1 MRYRVGRGAEWG
13 RGLLA
18 VSVVLLSLATPRTV
32 FGQSSADRAALAVRV
47 VDTVDL
53 GVTGAEVVLV
63 RGRDERHTARSDSAG
78 TAMFMD
84 VEPGL
89 WSLTVRR
96 LGLRPIST
104 ILRLAPGRNAFTV
117 RASPAALTLSGV
129 RVVGDV
135 PYSARLDDFER
146 RRLSGAASATVTRA
160 AIDRLDPPKLSRM
173 LRGMNG
179 LRIGDS
185 AGYTVAI
192 SSRGAK
198 PTRNTLGVGFALVQ
212 CVMRVVVDGTLMPAL
227 FNIDE
232 IVPRDVHGIEVYYG
246 PSRMPPEL
254 AGLRNDNWCGV
265 IAIWT
270 RDK

>member
-1 MRYRVGRGAEWG
+1 MRYRVGRFAA
-13 RGLLA
+13 RVHSLA
-18 VSVVLLSLATPRTV
+18 VGVLLLCLAAPRTV
-32 FGQSSADRAALAVRV
+32 CGQARVDRAALAVRV
-47 VDTVDL
+47 VDTLGL
-53 GVTGAEVVLV
+53 GVIGAEVALV

-78 TAMFMD
+78 ATVFAE
-84 VEPGL
+84 VEAGL

-104 ILRLAPGRNAFTV
+104 LIRLAPGRNAFTV
-117 RASPAALTLSGV
+117 QASPAALLLSGV

-160 AIDRLDPPKLSRM
+160 EIDRLDPPKLSRM

-192 SSRGAK
+192 STRGAK
-198 PTRNTLGVGFALVQ
+198 PTRNTVGVGFALVQ
-212 CVMRVVVDGTLMPAL
+212 CVMRVVVDGTVMPAL

-265 IAIWT
+265 VAIWT

>member
-1 MRYRVGRGAEWG
+1 MRHRADRSAAEVLDVALC
-13 RGLLA
+13 LL
-18 VSVVLLSLATPRTV
+18 LLVFAGPRTAS
-32 FGQSSADRAALAVRV
+32 GQSRVDRAALVVRV
-47 VDTVDL
+47 LDSVRV
-53 GVTGAEVVLV
+53 GVIGAEVALV
-63 RGRDERHTARSDSAG
+63 RGRDERHTARPDSAG
-78 TAMFMD
+78 TTTFAE
-84 VEPGL
+84 VEAGL

-104 ILRLAPGRNAFTV
+104 IIRLAPEGNVFTV
-117 RASPAALTLSGV
+117 VATPSALTLSGV

-135 PYSARLDDFER
+135 PYSARLDAFER

-160 AIDRLDPPKLSRM
+160 QIDRLDPQKLSRM
-173 LRGMNG
+173 LRGVNG

-185 AGYTVAI
+185 SGYTVAI
-192 SSRGAK
+192 STRGAK
-198 PTRNTLGVGFALVQ
+198 PTRNTTGFAMVP

-246 PSRMPPEL
+246 PSRIPPEL
-254 AGLRNDNWCGV
+254 AGLRTDNWCGV

-270 RDK
+270 RDR

>member
-1 MRYRVGRGAEWG
+1 MRYRAGRSAAGVLVFAL
-13 RGLLA
+13 GLLLL
-18 VSVVLLSLATPRTV
+18 VLAGPRTAR
-32 FGQSSADRAALAVRV
+32 GQSAADRAALTVRV
-47 VDTVDL
+47 ADTA
-53 GVTGAEVVLV
+53 GVGVVGAEVALG

-78 TAMFMD
+78 TATFAAI
-84 VEPGL
+84 EPGL

-104 ILRLAPGRNAFTV
+104 VIRLAPGGNAFTV
-117 RASPAALTLSGV
+117 VASSSALTLSGV

-160 AIDRLDPPKLSRM
+160 QIDRLDPQKLSRL

-185 AGYTVAI
+185 SGYTVAI
-192 SSRGAK
+192 STRGAK
-198 PTRNTLGVGFALVQ
+198 PTRNSGGAGFAMVQ

-227 FNIDE
+227 FNLDD
-232 IVPRDVHGIEVYYG
+232 IVPRDVHGIEVFYG
-246 PSRMPPEL
+246 PSRIPPEL
-254 AGLRNDNWCGV
+254 AGLRTDNWCGV

-270 RDK
+270 RDR

>member
-1 MRYRVGRGAEWG
+1 M
-13 RGLLA
+13 LA
-18 VSVVLLSLATPRTV
+18 
-32 FGQSSADRAALAVRV
+32 
-47 VDTVDL
+47 
-53 GVTGAEVVLV
+53 
-63 RGRDERHTARSDSAG
+63 RGRDERHTTRTDSAG
-78 TAMFMD
+78 TITIAD
-84 VEPGL
+84 VEAGL

-117 RASPAALTLSGV
+117 RAGQAALLLSGV

-135 PYSARLDDFER
+135 PFSARLDDFER
-146 RRLSGAASATVTRA
+146 RRLLGSASAVVTRA
-160 AIDRLDPPKLSRM
+160 EIDRLNPPKLSRM
-173 LRGMNG
+173 LRGMPG

-198 PTRNTLGVGFALVQ
+198 PTRNTAGAGIAMVQ
-212 CVMRVVVDGTLMPAL
+212 CVMRVVVDGTIMPAL

-232 IVPRDVHGIEVYYG
+232 IVASDVHGIEVFYG

-254 AGLRNDNWCGV
+254 AGLRTDSWCGV

-270 RDK
+270 RDR

>member
-1 MRYRVGRGAEWG
+1 MQALDNEPRTSPDDDGRRRRARRVLKDGGGCVRHRVGPSAARA
-13 RGLLA
+13 LLLLLLM
-18 VSVVLLSLATPRTV
+18 VVGVRPVR
-32 FGQSSADRAALAVRV
+32 GQSGADRATLVVRV
-47 VDTVDL
+47 VDTVGL
-53 GVTGAEVVLV
+53 GVIGAEVVLG
-63 RGRDERHTARSDSAG
+63 RGRDERHTARADSAG
-78 TAMFMD
+78 ATTFSE

-104 ILRLAPGRNAFTV
+104 VLRLAPGRNAFTV
-117 RASPAALTLSGV
+117 RASPAALILSGV

-135 PYSARLDDFER
+135 PYSARL
-146 RRLSGAASATVTRA
+146 
-160 AIDRLDPPKLSRM
+160 
-173 LRGMNG
+173 
-179 LRIGDS
+179 

-192 SSRGAK
+192 STRGAK
-198 PTRNTLGVGFALVQ
+198 PTRNTGGAGFALVQ

-232 IVPRDVHGIEVYYG
+232 IVPRDVHGIEVYNG

-254 AGLRNDNWCGV
+254 AGLRTDSWCGV